1 MLDDFILEQNIVYK
15 ILKNSIKNNKC
26 SHAYI
31 IETNGYSKGLDLAI
45 AFSKSLLC
53 PNSFSNSE
61 NCTNCSQCSNIDKNE
76 FMELKI
82 ISAEGQWIKKN
93 QLEELQNEFSKK
105 SIYSNKK
112 VYIINEA
119 EKLNEASA
127 NSILKFLEE
136 PEENIIAILVT
147 NNSNQLLNTIVS
159 RCQILS
165 LKNKLMIENL
175 NTKEKIAHYL
185 YNNAEEIQKYITD
198 ENSDTNIEKVIEF
211 VEYYEKNHLNSLIYV
226 NKLWNNYFKERVEI
240 FNAITLMLLFYKDV
254 FNLKINKRVEIFNNY
269 VNKLNFV
276 CENNTIDE
284 LTNKINVI
292 IDLRK
297 KIKFNVNSNLL
308 MDKLIISLEG
318 CVKND

>member
-1 MLDDFILEQNIVYK
+1 MLDDFILEQNIAHK

-53 PNSFSNSE
+53 PNNFSNSE
-61 NCTNCSQCSNIDKNE
+61 NCVNCSQCYNIDKNE

-93 QLEELQNEFSKK
+93 QLEDLQNEFSKK

-119 EKLNEASA
+119 EKLNDASS
-127 NSILKFLEE
+127 NSMLKFLEE
-136 PEENIIAILVT
+136 PEENIVAILVT

-185 YNNAEEIQKYITD
+185 YNNNEDIQNYITD
-198 ENSDTNIEKVIEF
+198 ENSDINIEKVIEF
-211 VEYYEKNHLNSLIYV
+211 VEYYEKNHLNSLIYI
-226 NKLWNNYFKERVEI
+226 NKLWNNYFKERAEI
-240 FNAITLMLLFYKDV
+240 FNAMTIMMLFYKDV
-254 FNLKINKRVEIFNNY
+254 FNLKINKRIEIFNNY
-269 VNKLNFV
+269 VNKLDFV

-297 KIKFNVNSNLL
+297 KIKFNINSNLL

-318 CVKND
+318 CVKK

>member
-15 ILKNSIKNNKC
+15 ILINSLKNNKC

-31 IETNGYSKGLDLAI
+31 IETNGYPKGLDLAI

-53 PNSFSNSE
+53 PNSFSNNE
-61 NCTNCSQCSNIDKNE
+61 NCDKCNQCVNINKNE

-136 PEENIIAILVT
+136 PEENIVAILVT

-165 LKNKLMIENL
+165 LKNKLNIENL
-175 NTKEKIAHYL
+175 SVKEKIAYYL
-185 YNNAEEIQKYITD
+185 YNNNDDIQKYIID
-198 ENSDTNIEKVIEF
+198 ETNDINIEKVIEF
-211 VEYYEKNHLNSLIYV
+211 IEYYEKNHLNSLIYI
-226 NKLWNNYFKERVEI
+226 NKLWNNYFKERLEI
-240 FNAITLMLLFYKDV
+240 FNAITIMMLFYKDA
-254 FNLKINKRVEIFNNY
+254 FNLKINKSIEIFNNY
-269 VNKLNFV
+269 VNNLDFV
-276 CENNTIDE
+276 CKNNRIEE
-284 LTNKINVI
+284 LINKINVI

-297 KIKFNVNSNLL
+297 KFKFNINSNLL

-318 CVKND
+318 CVEND

>member
-1 MLDDFILEQNIVYK
+1 MLDDFILEQNIVCK
-15 ILKNSIKNNKC
+15 TLINSIKNKKC

-31 IETNGYSKGLDLAI
+31 IETNGYSKGLNLAV

-53 PNSFSNSE
+53 PNGFIN
-61 NCTNCSQCSNIDKNE
+61 NKNCSDCNQCVNINKNE

-119 EKLNEASA
+119 EKLNESSA

-136 PEENIIAILVT
+136 PEENIVAILVT
-147 NNSNQLLNTIVS
+147 NNSSQLLNTIVS

-165 LKNKLMIENL
+165 LKNKVNIENL

-185 YNNAEEIQKYITD
+185 YNNNEDIQKYIND
-198 ENSDTNIEKVIEF
+198 ENSEINIEKVIEF
-211 VEYYEKNHLNSLIYV
+211 IEYYEKNHLNSLIYI

-240 FNAITLMLLFYKDV
+240 FNAITIMMLFYKDV
-254 FNLKINKRVEIFNNY
+254 FNLKINKSIEIFNNY
-269 VNKLNFV
+269 VNNIDFV
-276 CENNTIDE
+276 CKNNSMDE
-284 LTNKINVI
+284 LINKINVI

-297 KIKFNVNSNLL
+297 KIKFNINSNLL

>member
-1 MLDDFILEQNIVYK
+1 MLEDFILEQNIVCK
-15 ILKNSIKNNKC
+15 TLINSIKNNKC

-31 IETNGYSKGLDLAI
+31 IETNGYPKGLDLAV

-53 PNSFSNSE
+53 SNGFVNNQ
-61 NCTNCSQCSNIDKNE
+61 NCNNCSQCENINKNE

-82 ISAEGQWIKKN
+82 ISADGQWIKKN

-112 VYIINEA
+112 IYIINEA
-119 EKLNEASA
+119 EKLNEVSA

-136 PEENIIAILVT
+136 PEENIVAILVT

-165 LKNKLMIENL
+165 LKNKLNIENL
-175 NTKEKIAHYL
+175 STKEKIAHYL
-185 YNNAEEIQKYITD
+185 YNNNEDIQKYIND
-198 ENSDTNIEKVIEF
+198 ENSDINIEKVIQF
-211 VEYYEKNHLNSLIYV
+211 IDYYEKNHLNSLIYI
-226 NKLWNNYFKERVEI
+226 NKLWNNYFKERAEI
-240 FNAITLMLLFYKDV
+240 FNAITIMMLFYKDV
-254 FNLKINKRVEIFNNY
+254 FNLKINKEVEIFNNY
-269 VNKLNFV
+269 VNNLDFV
-276 CENNTIDE
+276 YKNNNIDE
-284 LTNKINVI
+284 LINKINVI

-297 KIKFNVNSNLL
+297 KIKFNINSNLL
-308 MDKLIISLEG
+308 MDKLIIGLEG

>member
-1 MLDDFILEQNIVYK
+1 MLDDFILEQNIAHK

-53 PNSFSNSE
+53 PNNFSNSE
-61 NCTNCSQCSNIDKNE
+61 NCINCSQCSNIDKNE

-119 EKLNEASA
+119 EKLNDASA
-127 NSILKFLEE
+127 NSMLKFLEE
-136 PEENIIAILVT
+136 PEENIVAILVT

-185 YNNAEEIQKYITD
+185 YNNNEDIQNYITD
-198 ENSDTNIEKVIEF
+198 ENSDINIEKVIEF
-211 VEYYEKNHLNSLIYV
+211 VEYYEKNHLNSLIYI
-226 NKLWNNYFKERVEI
+226 NKLWNNYFKERAEI
-240 FNAITLMLLFYKDV
+240 FNAMTIMMLFYKDV
-254 FNLKINKRVEIFNNY
+254 FNLKINKRIEIFNNY
-269 VNKLNFV
+269 VNKLDFV

-297 KIKFNVNSNLL
+297 KIKFNINSNLL

-318 CVKND
+318 CVKK

>member
-1 MLDDFILEQNIVYK
+1 MLDDFSIEQNIIYK
-15 ILKNSIKNNKC
+15 ILINSLKYNKC

-31 IETNGYSKGLDLAI
+31 IETNGYPKGLDLAI

-53 PNSFSNSE
+53 PNNFINNEKCS
-61 NCTNCSQCSNIDKNE
+61 NCSQCTNINKNE

-82 ISAEGQWIKKN
+82 ITPEGQWIKKN

-119 EKLNEASA
+119 EKLNESSA

-136 PEENIIAILVT
+136 PEENIVAILVT

-165 LKNKLMIENL
+165 LKNKINTENL
-175 NTKEKIAHYL
+175 STKEKIAHHL
-185 YNNAEEIQKYITD
+185 YNNKEDIEKYVND
-198 ENSDTNIEKVIEF
+198 ENTDINIEKVIEF
-211 VEYYEKNHLNSLIYV
+211 IEYYEKNHLNTLMHV
-226 NKLWNNYFKERVEI
+226 NRLWNNYFKERLEI
-240 FNAITLMLLFYKDV
+240 YNAITIMMLFYKDV
-254 FNLKINKRVEIFNNY
+254 FNKKINKELEFFSNY
-269 VNKLNFV
+269 VNNLDFV
-276 CENNTIDE
+276 CKNNSIDE
-284 LTNKINVI
+284 LMNKISVI

-297 KIKFNVNSNLL
+297 KIKFNINNNLL